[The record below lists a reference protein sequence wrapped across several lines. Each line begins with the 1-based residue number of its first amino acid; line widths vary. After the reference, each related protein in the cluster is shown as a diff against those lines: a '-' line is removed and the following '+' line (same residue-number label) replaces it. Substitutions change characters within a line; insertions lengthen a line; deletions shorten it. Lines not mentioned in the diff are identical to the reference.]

1 MPSRTKTGTT
11 RADLNEIKLE
21 VSLAI
26 KDAVEPLVAKLNR
39 HEQTL
44 YGENGDSG
52 LNGSVKRVAADQ
64 EALYKEF
71 NAEKNKLKGVAAV
84 LSAIGAGV
92 GVAASFAAKALSGK

>member
-1 MPSRTKTGTT
+1 MPLRQRSTSI
-11 RADLNEIKLE
+11 DLSEMK
-21 VSLAI
+21 LAI
-26 KDAVEPLVAKLNR
+26 RDAVEPLVAKLNK

-44 YGENGDSG
+44 YGESGANG
-52 LNGSVKRVAADQ
+52 LNGTVKRVVADQ